1 MLNLYSLRFSYQLI
15 GRMDTAERRYFR
27 RFSNFHSG
35 DKYYLELFD
44 KLIAYRKQGLPPKAI
59 RQRLMQESPKLD
71 TLTRHLNERL
81 LEALTFFYQ
90 TNSPDHELSKNIQR
104 TELLLYKGFLSM
116 LPKHL
121 MRLYQRALFEEKY
134 DKALY
139 VTDLLKQLWGM
150 NLIRGKGIS
159 AESLFRYTNRVLE
172 DMQKIHKAWYAA
184 AMYAE
189 LILEEGESVPSER
202 IAIIDQYV
210 ERMGLVPP
218 EPAAP
223 LTLHFFYDTAQALRA
238 RLAGQ
243 NQKYLE
249 ITRLL
254 VYKMEQQPKKL
265 PFLQNRYLLAL
276 NNYLS
281 GLLEAG
287 DYAEAEK
294 ILVKLRSLRPSS
306 RLIALQRERLLIF
319 HELNLAFIQGQ
330 SDKVAAQYDLY
341 LDRLERTY
349 LRTSPAYA
357 LQSYY
362 LLALNLYN
370 VQDVE
375 RTWAV
380 LNRVEQGAIEMRRKD
395 LLLAALVIR
404 LLAAYERGDKAS
416 LRQALFHGY
425 RVLSRL
431 RGTRTPIEKA
441 LLTFIVK
448 SLKGE
453 YPTREAALD
462 AFYAYLTQVVPQSE
476 LPIRRF
482 WQVYFP
488 LDWLEKKLRG
498 HLAHGEA
505 TGEGSGPNE

>member
-1 MLNLYSLRFSYQLI
+1 MLNLYSLQLTYQLI

-44 KLIAYRKQGLPPKAI
+44 KLVAYRKQGLPPKAI
-59 RQRLMQESPKLD
+59 RQRLIRESPKLD

-104 TELLLYKGFLSM
+104 TEFLLYKGFVSI
-116 LPKHL
+116 LPKYL
-121 MRLYQRALFEEKY
+121 MRLYHRAVFEEKY

-139 VTDLLKQLWGM
+139 VTDLIKQLWGM
-150 NLIRGKGIS
+150 NIIRGKGIS
-159 AESLFRYTNRVLE
+159 SESLFRYTNRILE
-172 DMQKIHKAWYAA
+172 DIHNIHRAWYAA

-189 LILEEGESVPSER
+189 IIMEEGESFAVER
-202 IAIIDQYV
+202 VAVVDQYV
-210 ERMGLVPP
+210 ERLGLKPP
-218 EPAAP
+218 GPTDP
-223 LTLHFFYDTAQALRA
+223 LSLHFFYDTAQALRA
-238 RLAGQ
+238 RLTGQ
-243 NQKYLE
+243 NEKFLE

-254 VYKMEQQPKKL
+254 LYKMEQQPKKL
-265 PFLQNRYLLAL
+265 SFLQNRYILAL

-281 GLLEAG
+281 GLTEMG
-287 DYAEAEK
+287 NYEEAEK
-294 ILVKLRSLRPSS
+294 ILEKFRSIRPSS
-306 RLIALQRERLLIF
+306 RLIGLQRERLLIF

-330 SDKVAAQYDLY
+330 SEKIATQYDIY
-341 LDRLERTY
+341 IDRLERTY

-370 VQDVE
+370 LQDIG
-375 RTWAV
+375 RTWSV
-380 LNRVEQGAIEMRRKD
+380 LDRVEQGAIEIRRRD

-404 LLAAYERGDKAS
+404 LLAAYEKEYPSS
-416 LRQALFHGY
+416 LKQALFHVY
-425 RVLSRL
+425 RTLSRL
-431 RGTRTPIEKA
+431 RGTRGPVEKMLLHFTVQA
-441 LLTFIVK
+441 LRGV
-448 SLKGE
+448 

-462 AFYAYLTQVVPQSE
+462 AFYNYLTQVVPQSE

-488 LDWLEKKLRG
+488 IDWLEKKLRG
-498 HLAHGEA
+498 HLGHGEPA
-505 TGEGSGPNE
+505 GRGSGPHQ